1 MFFSKKDKTRLCE
14 NCGSK
19 TEKKN
24 DFCPRCGNSFIDAE
38 QEQEDFGLLG
48 RDDFTSPMQNPAANL
63 GITDRLFSS
72 IFNNLVK
79 TLDRQFQSQLR
90 EMERDE
96 GAEIRALPNGI
107 RIKIS
112 NSPNKKHKKEKARNK
127 AELTEEQI
135 KKMSSLPRA
144 KAKSSLKRFGD
155 KLVYEI
161 SAPGV
166 GSTEDIFI
174 SRLESGYEIKAI
186 GSKKVYVNSIPIS
199 LPLQKYS
206 ILNNK
211 IFFEFSAHSDN
222 DFEE

>member
-48 RDDFTSPMQNPAANL
+48 RDDFTDQMQNPAASL

-79 TLDRQFQSQLR
+79 TLDRQFQSQFR
-90 EMERDE
+90 EMEKDE
-96 GAEIRALPNGI
+96 GAEIRTLPNGI

-112 NSPNKKHKKEKARNK
+112 GRPQKRNKKEKAK
-127 AELTEEQI
+127 
-135 KKMSSLPRA
+135 
-144 KAKSSLKRFGD
+144 
-155 KLVYEI
+155 
-161 SAPGV
+161 
-166 GSTEDIFI
+166 
-174 SRLESGYEIKAI
+174 
-186 GSKKVYVNSIPIS
+186 NSV
-199 LPLQKYS
+199 
-206 ILNNK
+206 
-211 IFFEFSAHSDN
+211 E
-222 DFEE
+222 

>member
-1 MFFSKKDKTRLCE
+1 MFFSKKNKIRQCE

-24 DFCPRCGNSFIDAE
+24 NFCPRCGNSFIDSD
-38 QEQEDFGLLG
+38 EQEDFGLLG
-48 RDDFTSPMQNPAANL
+48 KDDFTDQMQNPAASL

-79 TLDRQFQSQLR
+79 TLDRQFQSQFR
-90 EMERDE
+90 EMEKDE
-96 GAEIRALPNGI
+96 GAEIRTLPNGI

-112 NSPNKKHKKEKARNK
+112 GRPQKRNKKEKAKNSV
-127 AELTEEQI
+127 ELTEEQI
-135 KKMSSLPRA
+135 EKMSSLPRA

-155 KLVYEI
+155 RLVYEI

-166 GSTEDIFI
+166 DSKEDIFI
-174 SRLESGYEIKAI
+174 SKLESGYEVKAI
-186 GSKKVYVNSIPIS
+186 GNKKIYVNSIPIS

-211 IFFEFSAHSDN
+211 IFVEFSAHSDN